1 MNPIPLHLPPLLI
14 VKPRFQSIN
23 DMQLMATYFDFP
35 GGPDIYPELDPECL
49 STASTTSSFSTLPTT
64 SLLTSRS
71 SPSLLS
77 PSPPRHSG
85 PPLIDLLSGR
95 VDPDLCNSW
104 EVLRLTQRGAS
115 S

>member
-14 VKPRFQSIN
+14 IPRFQIIN
-23 DMQLMATYFDFP
+23 NVRHMETHLDFP

-49 STASTTSSFSTLPTT
+49 STVSTISSFSTLPAT